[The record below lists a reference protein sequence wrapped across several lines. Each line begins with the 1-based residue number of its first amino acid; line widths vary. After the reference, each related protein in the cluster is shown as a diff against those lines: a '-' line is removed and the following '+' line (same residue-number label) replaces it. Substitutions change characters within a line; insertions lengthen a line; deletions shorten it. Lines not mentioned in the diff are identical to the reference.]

1 MVRNTTFPVSNVW
14 QTLVINLNLRPENVL
29 RRAALPEDFFSKR
42 LALSPEDCF
51 RLWRAMETESGDA
64 MFPLRVIENLT
75 AKSFNPALVAALC
88 SDNFMQV
95 MQRIALC
102 IKLVCPVELEVDV
115 NEAGELKISPQ
126 WMMVEMEVPTSLQI
140 AGIAFLLRLARI
152 AVREPVKPRQVILPA
167 VPTGAHIRRYGQ
179 FFGIAVSQG
188 MSPSITFSA
197 LDTSRQFIT
206 AS

>member
-1 MVRNTTFPVSNVW
+1 
-14 QTLVINLNLRPENVL
+14 
-29 RRAALPEDFFSKR
+29 
-42 LALSPEDCF
+42 
-51 RLWRAMETESGDA
+51 METESGDA

-88 SDNFMQV
+88 SDNFMQA

-115 NEAGELKISPQ
+115 NEVGELKISPQ
-126 WMMVEMEVPTSLQI
+126 WMMVEMDVPTSLQI